1 MGLVAYWLTLH
12 SNTRFLEDALWYEYL
27 GYRAADDWLSGRS
40 AGLAT
45 LSDQGQAVWAMVVTV
60 AALYYLMGGVRAVP
74 VLLVLYSVVTAVVPV
89 YTYYI
94 GRELR
99 MSERAARHSAWL
111 VALSPAFVFWSG
123 SLYKEG
129 MILLVL
135 AIAVYHTL
143 RLQAGWSI
151 RSLAMLV
158 LAVGALFGL
167 RVYLAAMMTIVV
179 TAGLLL
185 SRASE
190 ASSEAA
196 NRVPAL
202 VRQALVALA
211 FVGVVVGLGLTESA
225 ERRLVETPEG
235 VLVEVAKTRHW
246 LAYSA
251 GSGYAPE
258 AEVSTPQAAAEYL
271 PVGLFYFLTAP
282 LPWQTGSLRQ
292 NLIIPET
299 AFWLLLY
306 PLIGMGFVRGLRLNR
321 PATLVVL
328 AATGGMCVIY
338 GLVSG
343 NVGIAYRMRSQV
355 WLLWAPFA
363 AWGWEVWRARREKMH
378 QTRREVLKARAA
390 ARHRRIMG
398 AGVE

>member
-1 MGLVAYWLTLH
+1 MIA
-12 SNTRFLEDALWYEYL
+12 
-27 GYRAADDWLSGRS
+27 
-40 AGLAT
+40 
-45 LSDQGQAVWAMVVTV
+45 TV
-60 AALYYLMGGVRAVP
+60 AILYFLMGGVRATA
-74 VLLVLYSVVTAVVPV
+74 VLLVLYSAITAIVPV
-89 YTYYI
+89 YIYWI

-99 MSERAARHSAWL
+99 MSERAAKHAAWL

-129 MILLVL
+129 LILLVL

-143 RLQAGWSI
+143 RLQTEWRL
-151 RSLAMLV
+151 RSLTMLV
-158 LAVGALFGL
+158 LAIGALSGL
-167 RVYLAAMMTIVV
+167 RFYLAAVMTMVV
-179 TAGLLL
+179 AAGLLF
-185 SRASE
+185 SREHGTAPGAS
-190 ASSEAA
+190 AP
-196 NRVPAL
+196 RVPAL
-202 VRQALVALA
+202 VRQALVAVA

-235 VLVEVAKTRHW
+235 MLVEVAKTRHW

-251 GSGYAPE
+251 GSGYAQE
-258 AEVSTPQAAAEYL
+258 AELSTPEAAAEFF
-271 PVGLFYFLTAP
+271 PVGLFYFLTVP

-299 AFWLLLY
+299 ALWLLLY
-306 PLIGMGFVRGLRLNR
+306 PLIGIGFFRGLRLNR

-338 GLVSG
+338 ALLSG

-363 AWGWEVWRARREKMH
+363 AWGWQVWSERR
-378 QTRREVLKARAA
+378 RRVRDTRAA
-390 ARHRRIMG
+390 RLRQRRLRAVGAR
-398 AGVE
+398 